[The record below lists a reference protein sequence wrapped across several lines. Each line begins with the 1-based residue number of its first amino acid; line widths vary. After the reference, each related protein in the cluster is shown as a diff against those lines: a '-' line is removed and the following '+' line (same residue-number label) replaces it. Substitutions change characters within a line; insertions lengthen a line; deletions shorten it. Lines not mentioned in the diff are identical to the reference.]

1 MREKQATSPQDT
13 SNDAQESD
21 SDHLC
26 VFVSEVNHPDAKR
39 SAVTFSRW
47 DSGKEE
53 PNHPTL
59 IVGERK
65 TLDPWSPSSDLP
77 IDR

>member
-1 MREKQATSPQDT
+1 MREKEATSPQDT

-39 SAVTFSRW
+39 SAVFNVS
-47 DSGKEE
+47 
-53 PNHPTL
+53 PTTPL
-59 IVGERK
+59 
-65 TLDPWSPSSDLP
+65 
-77 IDR
+77 

>member
-1 MREKQATSPQDT
+1 MRSLMPTT
-13 SNDAQESD
+13 
-21 SDHLC
+21 LC

-39 SAVTFSRW
+39 SAVFNVS
-47 DSGKEE
+47 
-53 PNHPTL
+53 PTTPLYL

-65 TLDPWSPSSDLP
+65 REIHGEGRLIASDLP